1 MVFDKIMRF
10 LDLFRNFNYMSKF
23 KKGFV
28 LALLCFYTHLS
39 LFAQTDTTFWFV
51 APDCTW
57 PANAAANTESPIYLR
72 LTSQNNAAVVSVSI
86 PANPAF
92 PVQTINL
99 AANQVSSI
107 NLTNWLG
114 LIENKPANSILNK
127 GILIQSTGFITAY
140 YEQSS
145 AYNPD
150 IFALKGS
157 NALGTDFII
166 PTQNTWNNNTVYTPP
181 APTNSFE
188 IVATEDNTRVTIT
201 PSNAITGHTAGAP
214 FNITLN
220 KGQTYSAVATGN
232 LGNQHLAGSVVTSDK
247 PIAITT
253 KDDFLNDATYGTC
266 SDLAGDQIVPV
277 SVFGYKYISIHGF
290 LNAPN
295 DKVFIIGSQPNTT
308 VRINGSNAG
317 TIGSGQV
324 LSKASNGA
332 PMYIEADKPVGV
344 FHISGF
350 GCEVGGALLPSIEC
364 TGSRNVGITRSDS
377 RPIYLLL
384 LVPSGGETG
393 FTFNGNS
400 TVLPSSQFQ
409 SVPNTGNAW
418 KYARIDISNNLA
430 AGAAAYISNNLKDFH
445 LGIIHGDAGGGC
457 RYGYFSDFKIFDAKA
472 SSNSPVCEGNSL
484 QLNCLIGTAAGVTFQ
499 WTGPNGFTSTL
510 QNPVIANASAS
521 MAGAYTCIATKPNCS
536 SITSTVNVS
545 VNPGPVNDAS
555 SNSPVC
561 SGSNLQ
567 LSASDAGTGTV
578 YQWSGPNGFTSA
590 AANAVINNVTTA
602 AAGNYTLQIT
612 RNGCS
617 KSKTIAVIINPANTV
632 SASNSGPLCE
642 GQNLQLTANS
652 NNPSAIYSWTG
663 PNGFS
668 SNQQNPVISAAQ
680 SAASGTYTV
689 TVSSASCNA
698 AQATTNAVINPGP
711 GAVAGGN
718 SPICEGQALLLSGSS
733 SSTGVTY
740 SWTGPGGFSSTLQNP
755 QLASATPANSGTY
768 TLSVSKNGCTT
779 TSTYLVQVF
788 SKPVANPTVNA
799 PVCAGSILQFN
810 TTTATGFTYQ
820 WSGPNGF
827 SSSIANPSIP
837 QVSVSQAGTYTLQ
850 VSNTGCPDASAQ
862 VLVAVNP
869 VPMALANAPA
879 NLCSG
884 STLNLQAGSTLAGST
899 YQWTGP
905 GGFSSNIQ
913 NAQRLNTVTGW
924 SGDYI
929 LTVSL
934 NGCSSK
940 DTVAV
945 QIVPTPDASIP
956 SVNPVCSPGSLQLS
970 QSNPVTGSVYQWTGP
985 HGFTS
990 ANASPLINPVQL
1002 ADSGW
1007 YYLTIQA
1014 GICSDRDSVYV
1025 RTLQAPVVRF
1035 DALTPVCADAGIV
1048 PLFATETTGIAGTG
1062 SFSGT
1067 GVSGIE
1073 FNPQVA
1079 GAGSHPINY
1088 LFTAQNGCGSNTIQQ
1103 QLVYDLPVVNAGAD
1117 LNVLTGGSVTLQATS
1132 SVAAA
1137 TIAWTPAATLSSPNQ
1152 LSTIATP
1159 DNSTTYTINITDIHG
1174 CNGSD
1179 AVQVRVLQGV
1189 HVPSAFSPNQDGLN
1203 DRWNIPGLEALPKCD
1218 VSIYNRYGELIY
1230 HSKGY
1235 NQPWDGTYKGKPQPA
1250 GAYVYLIY
1258 LNDGL
1263 RKQPLKGTVV
1273 LLH

>member
-1 MVFDKIMRF
+1 
-10 LDLFRNFNYMSKF
+10 MSKF
-23 KKGFV
+23 KKGLF
-28 LALLCFYTHLS
+28 LALLCFYTHLC

-72 LTSQNNAAVVSVSI
+72 LTSQNNAAVVTVSI

-114 LIENKPANSILNK
+114 LIENKPANSVLNK

-157 NALGTDFII
+157 NALGTNFII

-181 APTNSFE
+181 APTSSFE

-220 KGQTYSAVATGN
+220 KGQTYSAVAVGSS
-232 LGNQHLAGSVVTSDK
+232 GSQHLAGSVVTSDK
-247 PIAITT
+247 PVAITT
-253 KDDFLNDATYGTC
+253 KDDFLNDPAYGTC

-295 DKVFIIGSQPNTT
+295 DKVFIIGSQSNTT
-308 VRINGSNAG
+308 VRINGSTAG

-324 LSKASNGA
+324 LNKASNGA

-364 TGSRNVGITRSDS
+364 TGSRNVGITRSDT

-418 KYARIDISNNLA
+418 KYARIDISTNLA

-472 SSNSPVCEGNSL
+472 GSNSPVCEGNSL
-484 QLNCLIGTAAGVTFQ
+484 QLNCQIGTAAGVTFQ
-499 WTGPNGFTSTL
+499 WTGPNGFTSTQ
-510 QNPVIANASAS
+510 QNPLLANASAA
-521 MAGAYTCIATKPNCS
+521 MAGTYTCIATKPNCS
-536 SITSTVNVS
+536 AITTTVNVS

-567 LSASDAGTGTV
+567 LSATDAGTGTV
-578 YQWSGPNGFTSA
+578 YQWTGPNSFSSA

-602 AAGNYTLQIT
+602 AAGNYTLLIT
-612 RNGCS
+612 RNGCQ
-617 KSKTIAVIINPANTV
+617 KSKTISVTINPANTV
-632 SASNSGPLCE
+632 SATNSGPLCE
-642 GQNLQLTANS
+642 GQNLQLTASS
-652 NNPSAIYSWTG
+652 NNPSATYNWSG

-668 SNQQNPVISAAQ
+668 STQQNPMINAAQ
-680 SAASGTYTV
+680 QSASGVYTV
-689 TVSSASCNA
+689 TVTSASCNA
-698 AQATTNAVINPGP
+698 AQSTTTAVINPGP
-711 GAVAGGN
+711 GALAGGN
-718 SPICEGQALLLSGSS
+718 SPICEGQTLILSGTS

-755 QLASATPANSGTY
+755 QLTSAVPANGGTY

-779 TSTYLVQVF
+779 TSSYQAQVF
-788 SKPVANPTVNA
+788 SKPVSNPTVNA
-799 PVCAGSILQFN
+799 PVCAGSTLQFN

-827 SSSIANPSIP
+827 SSTLANPSIA
-837 QVSVSQAGTYTLQ
+837 QVPVSQAGTYTLQ
-850 VSNTGCPDASAQ
+850 VSSTGCPDATAQ
-862 VLVAVNP
+862 IAVVVNP
-869 VPMALANAPA
+869 VPVAQASAPA
-879 NLCSG
+879 SLCSG
-884 STLNLQAGSTLAGST
+884 STLNLQAAGTLAGSNF
-899 YQWTGP
+899 QWTGP
-905 GGFSSNIQ
+905 GAFSSNLQ
-913 NAQRLNTVTGW
+913 NPSRANTITSW
-924 SGDYI
+924 SGDYM
-929 LTVSL
+929 LQVER
-934 NGCSSK
+934 NGCIGR
-940 DTVAV
+940 DTVTV
-945 QIVPTPDASIP
+945 QISATPDATLQA
-956 SVNPVCSPGSLQLS
+956 VNPICSPGSLQLTH
-970 QSNPVTGSVYQWTGP
+970 SNTMVGSVYQWSGP
-985 HGFTS
+985 NGFS
-990 ANASPLINPVQL
+990 SSNAAPLINPIQL

-1007 YYLTIQA
+1007 YYLNIRA
-1014 GICSDRDSVYV
+1014 GICTDRDSVYV
-1025 RTLQAPVVRF
+1025 RTIPAPVVRF
-1035 DALTPVCADAGIV
+1035 DALSPVCADAGIV
-1048 PLFATETTGIAGTG
+1048 TLTATETSGIAGSG

-1067 GVSGIE
+1067 GVSGNE
-1073 FNPQVA
+1073 FNPATA
-1079 GAGSHPINY
+1079 GAGNHPISY
-1088 LFTAQNGCGSNTIQQ
+1088 LFTAQNGCGSNTVQSQ
-1103 QLVYDLPVVNAGAD
+1103 MVYDLPVVNAGVD
-1117 LNVLTGGSVTLQATS
+1117 LNVLTGGSVTLQATT
-1132 SVAAA
+1132 SVTAGSVV
-1137 TIAWTPAATLSSPNQ
+1137 WTPSATLSTPNQ
-1152 LSTIATP
+1152 LSTLATP
-1159 DNSTTYTINITDIHG
+1159 DNSITYTISVTDIHG
-1174 CNGSD
+1174 CKGSD

-1189 HVPSAFSPNQDGLN
+1189 HVPSAFSPNQDGRN
-1203 DRWNIPGLEALPKCD
+1203 DRWNIPGLEALPLCD
-1218 VSIYNRYGELIY
+1218 VSVYNRYGELIF

-1235 NQPWDGTYKGKPQPA
+1235 NESWDGTYKGKPQPA

-1258 LNDGL
+1258 LNDGF

-1273 LLH
+1273 LIH